1 MRTVL
6 WAIGIAV
13 IAGVIEL
20 GLPAEDMFRAVRAE
34 IRTHDAPSD
43 IVVVTIDD
51 KTLNEL
57 KSDVPDRKRDA
68 ELVNVLFK
76 AGATRV
82 FFDKAYADPSNPVSD
97 AAFANALASHD
108 QVYLGAAPASEE
120 GIERY
125 DVMMPS
131 KLFRDRA
138 KLASMVGEA
147 GPFDLSYR
155 FPTSEKVGS
164 ETIPSIS
171 AGLAGYKGTHL
182 TYRPD
187 FGIDIHSIANI
198 SYIDV
203 LKGRFDPQLLKGS
216 AVVVGQTFSGSSDR
230 HYEPLGSKIPG
241 VYFHALGAHTLR
253 EGTPI
258 DLGWVPAL
266 LISATILL
274 LQASRRTP
282 RKSVSAATA
291 AGLIIAPLALDYVS
305 IGIDVFPALLALGV
319 GMIGLERHARRMFDE
334 KTGCLRVE
342 ALESE
347 DSNPRVLVF
356 ALKIKE
362 FSFITR
368 NSSNS
373 VIVDF
378 IRESARR
385 LSATEGGVEF
395 AFHKDTVIWLR
406 PKLESTE
413 LSEHLSGLRAL
424 FRRGIGHGGTAVDI
438 AAHIGVDENYSASI
452 RSRIATAIQS
462 AEDAL
467 HAGTHAIVANT
478 EYLDVRDKRLTLL
491 SDLDEAMARNS
502 VQVAY
507 QPKVELSSG
516 RIVGA
521 EALLRWTHHEHGAV
535 PPEELVAMA
544 EAHSRID
551 DLTMYV
557 IDTALAAA
565 RMALQIDP
573 KFQIAV
579 NVSAIALTRVKLIYD
594 MTYLMSKHR
603 IPAENIILEVTE
615 TASLDDRRVEAV
627 MNALREFGIHLAID
641 DFGTGQCT
649 LSYIKRIPGTEVKI
663 DRSFVSDMKVSAE
676 SRSVV
681 QATIDM
687 ARRLGRRAVAEG
699 VEDRETAK
707 MLAEMGCEYAQGFLY
722 AKAIPINELLKDM
735 RKMRIAA

>member
-1 MRTVL
+1 MRLSGIGTTLRGLINTGGNEPTLDRKRRVKRLPVPSKPIKTVL

-13 IAGVIEL
+13 IAGAIDL

-34 IRTHDAPSD
+34 IRTHDAPHD
-43 IVVVTIDD
+43 IVVVTVDD
-51 KTLNEL
+51 KTLNAL
-57 KSDVPDRKRDA
+57 KADVPDRKQDA
-68 ELVNVLFK
+68 ELIDRLFE

-82 FFDKAYADPSNPVSD
+82 FFDKAYADPSNAASD
-97 AAFANALASHD
+97 AAFAKALERRD
-108 QVYLGAAPASEE
+108 QVYLGAAPKSEE

-125 DVMMPS
+125 EVMMPA

-155 FPTSEKVGS
+155 FPTSEKIGD

-171 AGLAGYKGTHL
+171 AGLAGYQGPDRS
-182 TYRPD
+182 YRPD
-187 FGIDIHSIANI
+187 FGIDIHSIANV

-203 LKGRFDPQLLKGS
+203 LNGRFDPQLLKGA

-230 HYEPLGSKIPG
+230 HYEPLGSKVPG

-253 EGTPI
+253 AGMPV
-258 DLGWVPAL
+258 DLGWIPAL
-266 LISATILL
+266 LLSAATLL
-274 LQASRRTP
+274 LQATRRAP
-282 RKSVSAATA
+282 KKRVSALVLA
-291 AGLIIAPLALDYVS
+291 ALLMAPLALDYLS
-305 IGIDVFPALLALGV
+305 IGIDVFPALLCLGI
-319 GMIGLERHARRMFDE
+319 GLIGLERHARRMFDE
-334 KTGCLRVE
+334 TTGCLRVE
-342 ALESE
+342 ALERAEPDPS
-347 DSNPRVLVF
+347 VLVF

-378 IRESARR
+378 IKEGARR
-385 LSATEGGVEF
+385 LSATEGGVDF
-395 AFHKDTVIWLR
+395 AFHKDTIIWLR
-406 PKLESTE
+406 PKLEPGE
-413 LSEHLSGLRAL
+413 LTEHLAGLQAL
-424 FRRGIGHGGTAVDI
+424 FRRGIGHAGAAVDI
-438 AAHIGVDENYSASI
+438 AAHIGVDENYNASI

-507 QPKVELSSG
+507 QPKIELASG

-521 EALLRWTHHEHGAV
+521 EALLRWTHPEHGAV
-535 PPEELVAMA
+535 PPEEVIAMA

-565 RMALQIDP
+565 RLARQIDP

-579 NVSAIALTRVKLIYD
+579 NVSAIALTRVQLIYD
-594 MTYLMSKHR
+594 MTFLPTFSK
-603 IPAENIILEVTE
+603 
-615 TASLDDRRVEAV
+615 
-627 MNALREFGIHLAID
+627 
-641 DFGTGQCT
+641 
-649 LSYIKRIPGTEVKI
+649 
-663 DRSFVSDMKVSAE
+663 
-676 SRSVV
+676 
-681 QATIDM
+681 
-687 ARRLGRRAVAEG
+687 
-699 VEDRETAK
+699 
-707 MLAEMGCEYAQGFLY
+707 
-722 AKAIPINELLKDM
+722 
-735 RKMRIAA
+735 